1 LDGRCGAGGS
11 AGGAYGQL
19 HCGVRQHVGGDDPP
33 RPAQVVPHGRVA
45 EGRSGR
51 VHGFCQRIFV
61 GCGALALGHV
71 SRREGWMAVGRIEV
85 VLACALA
92 CALLVAPAATA
103 SADETPRDSARAE
116 IIRLLSLDDEA
127 LIDTIQER
135 AFEYFWHEVNPE
147 NGLIRDR
154 STPWSPSSIAAV
166 GFGLSAIPIG

>member
-1 LDGRCGAGGS
+1 
-11 AGGAYGQL
+11 
-19 HCGVRQHVGGDDPP
+19 
-33 RPAQVVPHGRVA
+33 
-45 EGRSGR
+45 
-51 VHGFCQRIFV
+51 
-61 GCGALALGHV
+61 
-71 SRREGWMAVGRIEV
+71 MAVGRIEV

-154 STPWSPSSIAAV
+154 STPCPFQHRGGGIWPERHTHRGGAV
-166 GFGLSAIPIG
+166 DQPGGHERTVTTLRSFWKAGWRGATAFYHFVDMRTDAESGKRALVD